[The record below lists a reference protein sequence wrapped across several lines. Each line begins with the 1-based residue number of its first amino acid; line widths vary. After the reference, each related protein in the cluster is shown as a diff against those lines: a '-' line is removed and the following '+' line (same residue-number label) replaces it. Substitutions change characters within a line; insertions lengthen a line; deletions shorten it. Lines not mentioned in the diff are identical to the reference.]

1 MEMETIMTPLFELPD
16 AQTIFSLVKE
26 HARKKEPSLVGCLC
40 LCRYRGPNGR
50 KCFAGVLIPDEVYQS
65 RFEEKCWSTLVLTE
79 NFPKEHAGL
88 IIRLQDVHDVEIP
101 DEWDTKLAE
110 VAAEFGLK
118 NE

>member
-26 HARKKEPSLVGCLC
+26 LARKKELSLVGCLC
-40 LCRYRGPNGR
+40 KYRGPNGR

-79 NFPKEHAGL
+79 NFPKEHAVL
-88 IIRLQDVHDVEIP
+88 IFRLQGVHDSEIP
-101 DEWDTKLAE
+101 DEWDAKLAE
-110 VAAEFGLK
+110 VAEAFGLK